1 MSYPNPPQQP
11 PPGGQPT
18 PPGWQPPGSIPG
30 GLPAPAPQKKSRTGL
45 IIGLVVGAVL
55 LLCLCGGL
63 VAVVSGDDTKPTGS
77 DTNATTDTTK
87 KADDADADE
96 PKAKSAKI
104 GTPVRDG
111 KFEFT
116 VTKIERGKTKV
127 GNEYLS
133 KKSQGEFVLVH
144 VTVKNIGDEPQS
156 FFGDDQKLIS
166 ADGKE
171 YSADTEAAIYLED
184 SQSLYEEI
192 NPGNQV
198 KGIVIFDV
206 PKGAKFATL
215 VLHDSAFS
223 GGVEVKL

>member
-1 MSYPNPPQQP
+1 
-11 PPGGQPT
+11 
-18 PPGWQPPGSIPG
+18 
-30 GLPAPAPQKKSRTGL
+30 
-45 IIGLVVGAVL
+45 
-55 LLCLCGGL
+55 L

-87 KADDADADE
+87 KADDADADQ